1 MDYIK
6 DRAFKIWK
14 HVRKLQSESPFGNF
28 LPSSAVTINAK
39 QIFNL
44 KVIFY
49 VEKII
54 YITLIALQI
63 KMKVEKLW
71 HWFLC
76 MK

>member
-1 MDYIK
+1 MEYKK
-6 DRAFKIWK
+6 DRAFKIRK

-44 KVIFY
+44 KVIYY

-63 KMKVEKLW
+63 KMKVEKL
-71 HWFLC
+71 
-76 MK
+76 